1 MEDLNGVRRIE
12 EHTLNAWPAL
22 QEILYDG
29 WVLRFADGYTRRSNS
44 VNPIYRG
51 SQGVFEK
58 TLACEDIYRSRN
70 LSPVFKIS
78 PLVHPRNLDEILE
91 ARGYEKEGTTS
102 VQSLNLELLPE
113 TARPETTITGVPG
126 DAWYGEYAELQEM
139 GDHEKHCFRDILAQ
153 TAATIFY
160 LSIKVNGKMISGG
173 LAILEG
179 VHVGLFGLITEPA
192 TRGKGFGRRMVV
204 DALGYARKQGADLA
218 YLQVLMR
225 NDPALRLYAKLGFR
239 ESYHY
244 WYRTRTIGS

>member
-1 MEDLNGVRRIE
+1 MEDLNGVRQIE
-12 EHTLNAWPAL
+12 ERTLNAWPAL

-44 VNPIYRG
+44 VNPIYEG

-58 TLACEDIYRSRN
+58 TLTCEDIYKSRN

-78 PLVHPRNLDEILE
+78 PLVYPRDLDEILE
-91 ARGYEKEGTTS
+91 ARGYEKEATTS

-113 TARPETTITGVPG
+113 SDMPETLISCIPG
-126 DAWYGEYAELQEM
+126 DGWHGEYAELQGM
-139 GDHEKHCFRDILAQ
+139 GDREHHCFRKILAQ

-160 LSIKVNGKMISGG
+160 LSVKANGKMVAGW

-179 VHVGLFGLITEPA
+179 VYVGLFGLITEPEK
-192 TRGKGFGRRMVV
+192 RGNGFGRRMVV
-204 DALGYARKQGADLA
+204 DALGHARKQGAHLA
-218 YLQVLMR
+218 YLHVLMR

-244 WYRTRTIGS
+244 WYRTRASGS